1 MSSST
6 LALVVRHPKLKA
18 LYGLWLR
25 LCAGGSFPALD
36 GMSPADLRPWLDNM
50 AILGLDETGGYVYRY
65 YSPAYA
71 SAFGGDLTGCTLARI
86 AADRAAVLAAEYDAV
101 RADRLP
107 VSRVYTAIFDGEQQ
121 TWERLVLPFFDLDG
135 EVSKLLVAAYRV
147 DA

>member
-1 MSSST
+1 MSSSH
-6 LALVVRHPKLKA
+6 LALVVRHPRLKA
-18 LYGLWLR
+18 LYALWLR

-36 GMSPADLRPWLDNM
+36 GMTPADLRPWLDDM
-50 AILGLDETGGYVYRY
+50 AIVGLDDTAGYVYRY

-71 SAFGGDLTGCTLARI
+71 AAFGTDLTGCSLARI
-86 AADRAAVLAAEYDAV
+86 AADRAVVLAAEYDAV
-101 RADRLP
+101 RAERLP
-107 VSRVYTAIFDGEQQ
+107 VSRVYSALFDGQQQ